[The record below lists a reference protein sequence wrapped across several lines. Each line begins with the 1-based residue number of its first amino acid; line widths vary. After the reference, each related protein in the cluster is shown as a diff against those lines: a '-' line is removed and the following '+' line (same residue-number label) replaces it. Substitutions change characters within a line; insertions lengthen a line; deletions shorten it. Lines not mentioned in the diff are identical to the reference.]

1 MLKNNNKGYFLAE
14 TIIVLTVVALAITTL
29 YVNSMESYVKEKNE
43 LTKYNTVDGLY
54 SANAVKKYLYKYVN
68 DFKVNANTNGYIDV
82 NNYLISPNVDMQ
94 QLMETYLLYA
104 RQTDYY
110 SNNLLLSEKHLCNE
124 TDFGDSFFTKVCT
137 KEIENINRRLKNST
151 NNSQKEFLLAI
162 KQILEERNKN
172 FEQEKQEIA
181 KSSRIELL
189 SHSDAMYHLDGDKG
203 TYHEFSLQNYSNEEL
218 YKTLGSKL
226 GMLKVA
232 ILEILNDTLF
242 DTDLCQYICGLRF
255 VREDSSKLSS
265 QKRQLMKQ
273 LKNNVEV
280 NYENEQMQKILQ
292 RSK

>member
-1 MLKNNNKGYFLAE
+1 MEIKDLKKISISNLILIILNDKNIDVLRKCAE
-14 TIIVLTVVALAITTL
+14 A
-29 YVNSMESYVKEKNE
+29 E
-43 LTKYNTVDGLY
+43 LRERV
-54 SANAVKKYLYKYVN
+54 KYVGWEF
-68 DFKVNANTNGYIDV
+68 DDLLHFDDKVIQKRGLDV

-110 SNNLLLSEKHLCNE
+110 SNNLLFSEKHLCNE

-137 KEIENINRRLKNST
+137 EEIENINRRLKNST
-151 NNSQKEFLLAI
+151 NNSQKEFLLSI

-189 SHSDAMYHLDGDKG
+189 GHSDAMYHLDGDKG

-292 RSK
+292 LSK